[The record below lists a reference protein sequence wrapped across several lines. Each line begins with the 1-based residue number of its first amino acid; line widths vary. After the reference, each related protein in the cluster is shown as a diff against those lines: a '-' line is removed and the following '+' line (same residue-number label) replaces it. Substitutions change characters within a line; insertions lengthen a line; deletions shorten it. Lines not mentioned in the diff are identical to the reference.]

1 MHIEHLYH
9 CSPTLNGYPN
19 IFHEGIEQKSVIG
32 LLIYTSTFG
41 AILSQYVVTIVTLHA
56 AINLSL
62 VPRTAA
68 M

>member
-19 IFHEGIEQKSVIG
+19 TFHECIEQKSVIE
-32 LLIYTSTFG
+32 LLIPISTFG
-41 AILSQYVVTIVTLHA
+41 AILPQYIVTIVTLHA

-62 VPRTAA
+62 VSRTAA